1 MKITPKTLLCRM
13 RNKQGGAVLVTS
25 LLFLVVL
32 TLLGVSSMQ
41 SNVME
46 ERMSGNLRDRN
57 IAFQAAEAGLHDAE
71 AFVEG
76 IVSVAAFNG
85 TLGLYGEDD
94 VEPDFFS
101 SANWAAASS
110 KSYAGAAINGVQ
122 TQPRYIIKF
131 IGEVTTGGGAEGP
144 IGNYGDAKGTTIKRF
159 RLTARGTGG
168 SDDSIVILQ
177 NHYAR
182 EF

>member
-1 MKITPKTLLCRM
+1 MGMIYPSISNQQK
-13 RNKQGGAVLVTS
+13 GSVLIVS
-25 LLFLVVL
+25 LLLLVVL

-41 SNVME
+41 SNIME

-57 IAFQAAEAGLHDAE
+57 IAFQAAEAGLRDAE
-71 AFVEG
+71 NFVEG
-76 IVSVAAFNG
+76 IVSVAAFDG
-85 TLGLYGEDD
+85 TQGLYGESND
-94 VEPDFFS
+94 EPDFFNVAS
-101 SANWAAASS
+101 WNTASS
-110 KSYAGAAINGVQ
+110 KPYIGTAITGVN

-144 IGNYGDAKGTTIKRF
+144 IGNYGDAKAATIKRF

-168 SDDSIVILQ
+168 SDDSVVILQ
-177 NHYAR
+177 NYYAR